1 MNKNIKLLILINDLS
16 FFYSHRLPIAMASKL
31 EGFDVVVG
39 YGQLGGADPKIL
51 ESKGIK
57 LNHVPMLRG
66 RFNIFSDLKTFICIW
81 NLFKKEK
88 PNVVHLV
95 TIKPYLYGGIISRL
109 IGIKSTVSAVSGL
122 GSLFLHNNIKS
133 KIVRFILS
141 PFFKIALN
149 HKNQKVIL
157 QNNDDANFLIKWGVL
172 SSNKIRIIKGSGV
185 NLKNFTEF
193 EEKSGLPT
201 VCLASR
207 LLQDKGIYDFISAA
221 KIIKEKKIKA
231 QFFIAGDLDLMNPSG
246 LNSLDLKK
254 IKKEKCVK
262 VIGFKKNIA
271 KLYSNSHIICLPS
284 YREGLPK
291 SLAEAAAASRAVVT
305 TDVPGCRDAIIA
317 NKTGLL
323 VPVKNPKKLA
333 DAIQFLIENP
343 QKRMKMGKAGRVFAE
358 KEFSIEKIVKNHLD
372 IYKELNQKFL

>member
-16 FFYSHRLPIAMASKL
+16 FFYSHRLPIAIASKL
-31 EGFDVVVG
+31 EGFDVVIG

-51 ESKGIK
+51 ERKGIK

-66 RFNIFSDLKTFICIW
+66 KFNILSDLKTFVCIW
-81 NLFKKEK
+81 SLFKKEK
-88 PNVVHLV
+88 PNIVHLV

-109 IGIKSTVSAVSGL
+109 TGIKSTVSAVTGL

-141 PFFKIALN
+141 PVFKIAFN

-172 SSNKIRIIKGSGV
+172 SSNKIKIIKGSGV

-193 EEKSGLPT
+193 EEKSGLPK

-207 LLQDKGIYDFISAA
+207 LLKDKGIYDFILAA

-246 LNSLDLKK
+246 LNILDLKK
-254 IKKEKCVK
+254 IKEEKFVE
-262 VIGFKKNIA
+262 VIGYEKNIA

-305 TDVPGCRDAIIA
+305 TDVPGCRDAIIV

-343 QKRMKMGKAGRVFAE
+343 QERISMGKAGRVFAE
-358 KEFSIEKIVKNHLD
+358 KEFSIEKVVKNHLD
-372 IYKELNQKFL
+372 IYKDLNQKFL

>member
-16 FFYSHRLPIAMASKL
+16 FFNSHRLPIAIASKL
-31 EGFDVVVG
+31 EGFDVVIG

-51 ESKGIK
+51 EKKGIK

-66 RFNIFSDLKTFICIW
+66 KFNILSDLKTFVCIW
-81 NLFKKEK
+81 SLFKKEK
-88 PNVVHLV
+88 PNIVHLV

-109 IGIKSTVSAVSGL
+109 TGIKSTVSAVTGL
-122 GSLFLHNNIKS
+122 GSLFLHDNIKS

-141 PFFKIALN
+141 PVFKIAFN

-172 SSNKIRIIKGSGV
+172 SSNKIKIIKGSGV
-185 NLKNFTEF
+185 NLNNFTEF
-193 EEKSGLPT
+193 EEKSGLPQ

-207 LLQDKGIYDFISAA
+207 LLKDMGIYDFILEA

-246 LNSLDLKK
+246 LNIHDLKK
-254 IKKEKCVK
+254 IKEEKFVE
-262 VIGFKKNIA
+262 VIGYEKNIA

-305 TDVPGCRDAIIA
+305 TDVPGCRDAIIV

-343 QKRMKMGKAGRVFAE
+343 QKRISMGKAGRVFAE
-358 KEFSIEKIVKNHLD
+358 KEFSIEKVVKNHLD
-372 IYKELNQKFL
+372 IYKELNQKLL

>member
-1 MNKNIKLLILINDLS
+1 MKKNIKLLILINDLS
-16 FFYSHRLPIAMASKL
+16 FFYSHRLPIAIASKL
-31 EGFDVVVG
+31 EGFDVVIG

-51 ESKGIK
+51 ERKGIK

-66 RFNIFSDLKTFICIW
+66 KFNILSDLKTFVCIW
-81 NLFKKEK
+81 SLFKKEK
-88 PNVVHLV
+88 PNIVHLV

-109 IGIKSTVSAVSGL
+109 TGIKSTVSAVTGL
-122 GSLFLHNNIKS
+122 GSLFLHDNIKS

-141 PFFKIALN
+141 PVFKIAFN

-172 SSNKIRIIKGSGV
+172 SSNKIKIIKGSGV

-193 EEKSGLPT
+193 EEKSGLPK

-207 LLQDKGIYDFISAA
+207 LLKDKGIYDFILAA

-246 LNSLDLKK
+246 LNILDLKK
-254 IKKEKCVK
+254 IKEEKFVE
-262 VIGFKKNIA
+262 VIGYEKNIA

-284 YREGLPK
+284 YRKGLPK

-305 TDVPGCRDAIIA
+305 TDVPGCRDAIIV

-343 QKRMKMGKAGRVFAE
+343 QERITMGKAGRVFAE
-358 KEFSIEKIVKNHLD
+358 KEFSIEKVVKNHLD
-372 IYKELNQKFL
+372 IYKELNQELL